1 MARVTRIVGVLAV
14 FLVGCAGSPSEETT
28 ESIAADP
35 PVVLSATALPRMT
48 SVASSVDVDDLTNEV
63 THPDE
68 LRVMLG
74 EAGFAS
80 AAQRSFGGGTGAFV
94 RVLARGLSFASETG
108 AAAFVRWIGDHAP
121 EEIVTAERIFP
132 VGVPDGAAVFRHE
145 PDGCCHND
153 VRAYVAAWRRGSSV
167 LFLHAGGPRATTA
180 AFVRLI
186 TSYDEEV

>member
-1 MARVTRIVGVLAV
+1 MARVTRIVSVLAV
-14 FLVGCAGSPSEETT
+14 VLVGCAGSPSEETA

-63 THPDE
+63 THPAE
-68 LRVMLG
+68 LRAMHG

-80 AAQRSFGGGTGAFV
+80 AAQRSFGGGTGAFA
-94 RVLARGLSFASETG
+94 RVLARGLSFATETG

-132 VGVPDGAAVFRHE
+132 AGVPEGAAVFRHE

-153 VRAYVAAWRRGSSV
+153 VPAFVAAWRRGSSV
-167 LFLHAGGPRATTA
+167 LFLHAGGPRATTE
-180 AFVRLI
+180 AFVQLI